1 MSGAST
7 LVFRCMFPLR
17 VYRVRVVV
25 QPIDACSLKWAVA
38 SENARG
44 FPWLKKKAR
53 QTLEGFPPLAS
64 VARLGPEFPLNLATL
79 DAGGRAAVQPGLPDR
94 AGYLTQSGNTV
105 PCST

>member
-1 MSGAST
+1 MLPKMGSCVRERTRVS
-7 LVFRCMFPLR
+7 LV
-17 VYRVRVVV
+17 
-25 QPIDACSLKWAVA
+25 KK
-38 SENARG
+38 
-44 FPWLKKKAR
+44 KKKAR